1 MMGLKLYLSK
11 KQKMQNVQACTVVEK
26 ESVSIQDDV
35 QEESVVFL
43 QKLMSEEANLME
55 EKEKLHA
62 QLASLRE
69 KRRLKIQRKVR
80 RKKNSIRKLKSEIKD
95 LKFSCEELS
104 NTLRHEHPFGT
115 K

>member
-1 MMGLKLYLSK
+1 MGLKLSLSK
-11 KQKMQNVQACTVVEK
+11 KQKTHNVQACTVVEK
-26 ESVSIQDDV
+26 ETVSIQDDF
-35 QEESVVFL
+35 QEEPFIVL
-43 QKLMSEEANLME
+43 QKLMSEEANLIE

-69 KRRLKIQRKVR
+69 KRRLKIQRKIR

-104 NTLRHEHPFGT
+104 KSLRYAHTVGT

>member
-1 MMGLKLYLSK
+1 MELKLPLSK
-11 KQKMQNVQACTVVEK
+11 KQKTQNVQACTVVE
-26 ESVSIQDDV
+26 EENVSIQDNV
-35 QEESVVFL
+35 QEEPFIVL
-43 QKLMSEEANLME
+43 QKLMSEEAKLTE

-69 KRRLKIQRKVR
+69 KRRLKLQRKIR
-80 RKKNSIRKLKSEIKD
+80 RKKNSIQKLRVEIKD

-104 NTLRHEHPFGT
+104 KSLRHAHTVGT

>member
-1 MMGLKLYLSK
+1 MELKLPLSK
-11 KQKMQNVQACTVVEK
+11 KQKTQNVQACTVVEEK
-26 ESVSIQDDV
+26 VVSIQDNV
-35 QEESVVFL
+35 EEEPFAVL
-43 QKLMSEEANLME
+43 QRLMSEEAKLTE

-69 KRRLKIQRKVR
+69 KRRLKLQRKIR
-80 RKKNSIRKLKSEIKD
+80 RKKNSIQKLRAEIKD

-104 NTLRHEHPFGT
+104 KSLRDAHTVGT